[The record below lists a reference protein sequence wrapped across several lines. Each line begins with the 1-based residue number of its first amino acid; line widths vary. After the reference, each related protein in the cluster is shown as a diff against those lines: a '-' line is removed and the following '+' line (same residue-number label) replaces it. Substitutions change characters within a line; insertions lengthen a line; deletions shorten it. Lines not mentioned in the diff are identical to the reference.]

1 MVKPINNNNCNQGY
15 ARLGKT
21 TSSLKNREISDSE
34 IYYNNQELLY
44 NIQRIA
50 FWDEIATI

>member
-21 TSSLKNREISDSE
+21 TSSLKNRELNDSE

-50 FWDEIATI
+50 FWDKNATI

>member
-21 TSSLKNREISDSE
+21 TSSLKNQELNDSE
-34 IYYNNQELLY
+34 INYNNQELLY

-50 FWDEIATI
+50 FWDKNATI